1 MRKMKNTCVVEIN
14 TEADDVKF
22 CPDNH
27 GGAAYLSSWPGPLRK
42 KFRSDGVYAIR
53 RVKSST
59 PKAVRVVIVGQLS
72 ASLEGLPARFADKGY
87 SICSRFLRELGVAHP
102 PVGKR
107 KTLHLIVRK
116 K

>member
-1 MRKMKNTCVVEIN
+1 MKNTCVVEIN

-22 CPDNH
+22 YPDSN
-27 GGAAYLSSWPGPLRK
+27 GGAAYLSKWPGPLRK
-42 KFRSDGVYAIR
+42 KLRSDGVYAIR

-72 ASLEGLPARFADKGY
+72 VALEGLPARFADGEY
-87 SICSRFLRELGVAHP
+87 SICSRFLRELGVAP
-102 PVGKR
+102 PAVGKS